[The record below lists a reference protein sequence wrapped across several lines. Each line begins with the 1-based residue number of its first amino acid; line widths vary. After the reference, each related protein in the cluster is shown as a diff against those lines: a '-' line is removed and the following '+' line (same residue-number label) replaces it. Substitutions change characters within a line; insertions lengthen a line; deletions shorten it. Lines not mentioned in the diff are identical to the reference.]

1 MKRDT
6 LIKVSGP
13 MCAALLAFCLAL
25 GCLTAAA
32 QTGAKLRGEGG
43 VVRLQ
48 TASGRTLP
56 LYSDYAA
63 LVIGVGGYQY
73 WPQLQGPTRD
83 MEEVARVLRGLGF
96 KVKTLKDPDSRQL
109 EDALYDLPYGLGAQ
123 EDRGLLIYYS
133 GHGATERLADGT
145 KLGYLVA
152 KDCPLSSDRRRF
164 GRCAVSMSDV
174 EEIALKIKSRHVLM
188 VFDSCFSG
196 SLFNMFK
203 AEPSAYLEEK
213 IAQPVR
219 SFITAGTE
227 DEKVPDR
234 STFKTVFVQGLG
246 RGYADVNRDGFVT
259 GTELG
264 KYLAENVV
272 NYTRKRQ
279 HPQYGKINKA
289 ELDKGDFV
297 FALSQGVVSPPR
309 PQPKPPK
316 SVTQPVPP
324 PPPVQPSGSADLHVT
339 TEPGEAVIYLDGQRK
354 GRAPQTFQMI
364 PAGSYKLMAR
374 KGYLVASQ
382 DVDLARDDLKRV
394 HLKLEHEKGDLRL
407 FSQPSG
413 AMLNLDGKQYS
424 ATPVSIKGLE
434 AGSHKV
440 VLNKMQGGDLYEY
453 QGELLIKPGSN
464 RQTLQLV
471 KSRTPQRISNSLG
484 QKFVLIQPGSFEMG
498 SNSGYSDEK
507 PVHRVTISKPFYLQ
521 STEVTQGQWRAVMGS
536 NPSNFKGDDL
546 PVEQVSWNDAQ
557 EFIRKLNA
565 KEGSDKYRLPTEA
578 EWEYAARAGSQSK
591 YCFGD
596 DAGRLGDYAWYDS
609 NSGNKTHAVGQKKP
623 NGWGLYDMHGNVW
636 EWVQDWKASY
646 SSGSSTDPSGPSSGS
661 VRVFR
666 GGGWNDPARYC
677 RSASRGWGDPGFR
690 SIYLGFRLARG
701 L

>member
-43 VVRLQ
+43 VVRLR

-63 LVIGVGGYQY
+63 LVIGVGDYQY

-83 MEEVARVLRGLGF
+83 VEEVARVLRGLGF

-109 EDALYDLPYGLGAQ
+109 EDALYDLPYGLGSK

-145 KLGYLVA
+145 RLGYLVP
-152 KDCPLSSDRRRF
+152 KDCPPSSDRRF
-164 GRCAVSMSDV
+164 GRYALSMSYI

-297 FALSQGVVSPPR
+297 FALNQGG
-309 PQPKPPK
+309 
-316 SVTQPVPP
+316 VTSPP
-324 PPPVQPSGSADLHVT
+324 PPPQPPSGGGLNLAKYEAEAKRQEELRQRWDQNLLAMNRDYERIERLEGSSGLSCQQKVSMWRDFQRAYGRQNNPFSSEDEALREKAKKRQARLLAMCTGGT
-339 TEPGEAVIYLDGQRK
+339 TP
-354 GRAPQTFQMI
+354 APQPLPSGGGQSITNRLGMKFVRI
-364 PAGSYKLMAR
+364 PAGS
-374 KGYLVASQ
+374 
-382 DVDLARDDLKRV
+382 
-394 HLKLEHEKGDLRL
+394 
-407 FSQPSG
+407 F
-413 AMLNLDGKQYS
+413 N
-424 ATPVSIKGLE
+424 
-434 AGSHKV
+434 
-440 VLNKMQGGDLYEY
+440 
-453 QGELLIKPGSN
+453 
-464 RQTLQLV
+464 
-471 KSRTPQRISNSLG
+471 
-484 QKFVLIQPGSFEMG
+484 MG
-498 SNSGYSDEK
+498 SNSGNSDEK
-507 PVHRVTISKPFYLQ
+507 PVHRVTISKPFYMQ
-521 STEVTQGQWRAVMGS
+521 TTEVTQAQWRAVMGS
-536 NPSNFKGDDL
+536 NPSNFKGDAR
-546 PVEQVSWNDAQ
+546 PVEKVSWIDVQ

-636 EWVQDWKASY
+636 EWVQDWYGENYY
-646 SSGSSTDPSGPSSGS
+646 SSSSSTDPSGPSSGS
-661 VRVFR
+661 YRVYR
-666 GGGWNDPARYC
+666 GGSWDSPTGNC
-677 RSASRGWGDPGFR
+677 RSAFRGRYDPGYR
-690 SIYLGFRLARG
+690 YYDLGFRLARG